1 MQAGE
6 TPIEL
11 AKLRMILE
19 GLFSPS
25 LGIFRA
31 LLLMHL
37 TAKKMYLYRCGVKM
51 LPRRRA
57 VLGRPKGD
65 GSLLCRQ

>member
-6 TPIEL
+6 TPVEL
-11 AKLRMILE
+11 ANC
-19 GLFSPS
+19 GS
-25 LGIFRA
+25 LAIFRA
-31 LLLMHL
+31 LVLMHL